1 MNSGVVKN
9 QFREKSEKSGA
20 INKRYR
26 KIIAKV
32 VIEKTEKGKMH
43 FENPQDLMIW
53 GQDTEPE
60 ITCSL
65 CSLGLRLGKKKR

>member
-9 QFREKSEKSGA
+9 QIREKSEKSGA

-32 VIEKTEKGKMH
+32 VIEKTEKGKCILKI
-43 FENPQDLMIW
+43 PKI
-53 GQDTEPE
+53 
-60 ITCSL
+60 
-65 CSLGLRLGKKKR
+65 